1 MPITFTCT
9 CGKSLRVN
17 NELAGKTV
25 RCPVCSAAVVVTNA
39 APAWEVV
46 EDEPPPLPKAKSSP
60 MRAAPVAKKI
70 EVEDD
75 DDDDRPR
82 KRRDRDDDDDD
93 RPRSRR
99 RDDDDDDDDRPRKKK
114 KYQSKKAG
122 KEEKQSSF
130 RMEKG
135 IINSGV
141 AGGAIAMFAAVVWF
155 VLGLINDFVFFYP
168 PILFVIG
175 LIAFVKGLMGGGDD

>member
-9 CGKSLRVN
+9 CGKMLRVKD
-17 NELAGKTV
+17 ELAGKSV
-25 RCPVCSAAVVVTNA
+25 RCPVCSAAVVVPSA

-60 MRAAPVAKKI
+60 VRATPVVKKI
-70 EVEDD
+70 ELDD
-75 DDDDRPR
+75 DDEDRPR
-82 KRRDRDDDDDD
+82 NRRRDDEDDE
-93 RPRSRR
+93 RPRKR
-99 RDDDDDDDDRPRKKK
+99 RDDDDDDDDEDRPRKKK
-114 KYQSKKAG
+114 KYQSKKVG
-122 KEEKQSSF
+122 KEEKHSSF
-130 RMEKG
+130 GMEKG

-141 AGGAIAMFAAVVWF
+141 AGGAIAMFVAVVWF
-155 VLGLINDFVFFYP
+155 VLGLVNDLIFYYP